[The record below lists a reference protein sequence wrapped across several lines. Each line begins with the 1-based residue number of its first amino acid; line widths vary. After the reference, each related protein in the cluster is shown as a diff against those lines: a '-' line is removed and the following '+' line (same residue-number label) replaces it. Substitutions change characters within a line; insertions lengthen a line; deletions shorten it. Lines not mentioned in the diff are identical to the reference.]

1 MIKIS
6 RIIHR
11 NQERI
16 KVDFPYN
23 QSIASQ
29 IKKIADAKWSQT
41 HRAWHIPYTKEAYR
55 TLKELFPDLSFQK
68 EEKEIKTKDVKS
80 GKESDINN
88 RNLAKSD
95 ILNQKKEVSF
105 YQKLEDKI
113 IKSTDKNSK
122 NTIGNQSATFYKKSK
137 IYVEAIGRNII
148 VRLPKNKTDI
158 AFLQSM
164 RYSRWINHQFFWQI
178 PNYGNNLEIIKN
190 YFGDRIYKL
199 TIHKIIDLNNEKS
212 HHKKIKENQ
221 ILVIKT
227 NANRLKIIFGYIN
240 ELSSFIK
247 NYPFHHWNSQNKYWT
262 IPYSEQIL
270 EEIKEKIKSLE
281 LELLY
286 EEEEKKEG
294 TRKITPYDTNNYKN
308 CPQEYIDTLNELRYS
323 KNTLKTYTSLF
334 EEFINFHNKKD
345 ITTLGQVEAIEFIRY
360 LVSERKVSIS
370 YQNQAINA
378 IKFYYERV
386 LGGKRMTI
394 YIDRPQKQQT
404 LPTVLSKEEVQLIIS
419 KITNLKHKTMIMLTY
434 SAGLRVSE
442 VIQLKIKDI
451 DSERKQIRVEQSK
464 GKKDRYTLL
473 SEKILI
479 LLRKYYIKYKPT
491 EWLFEGQS
499 KEGKVTQYSVRSLQM
514 VLKKAVRKANI
525 NKKVT
530 MHTLRHSFATHLL
543 ENGTDL
549 RYIQVL
555 LGHQSSKTTEIYTHV
570 TTKGFDKIK
579 NPLDDLDI

>member
-6 RIIHR
+6 KIIHKS
-11 NQERI
+11 QERI
-16 KVDFPYN
+16 KVEFPYN
-23 QSIASQ
+23 QSIAKQ
-29 IKKIADAKWSQT
+29 IKKISDARWSQT
-41 HRAWHIPYTKEAYR
+41 HRAWHIPYTKEAY
-55 TLKELFPDLSFQK
+55 TSLKSLFPLLSFESEEPKKEQSISSTSSIVSEKIVESDKVIFKQK
-68 EEKEIKTKDVKS
+68 KSSLQTKKTTEDKKEIPKTH
-80 GKESDINN
+80 
-88 RNLAKSD
+88 
-95 ILNQKKEVSF
+95 ILP
-105 YQKLEDKI
+105 
-113 IKSTDKNSK
+113 
-122 NTIGNQSATFYKKSK
+122 FYKKGK
-137 IYVEAIGRNII
+137 IYVEVIGRNII
-148 VRLPKNKTDI
+148 IRLPKNKTDI
-158 AFLQSM
+158 AFLQTI
-164 RYSRWINHQFFWQI
+164 RYNRWIIHQFFWQI
-178 PNYGNNLEIIKN
+178 PNYGNNLEVIKN

-199 TIHKIIDLNNEKS
+199 TIHKQIELNDEKVQA
-212 HHKKIKENQ
+212 KKIESNQ
-221 ILVIKT
+221 VLVIKT
-227 NANRLKIIFGYIN
+227 NSNRLKIIFGYIN

-281 LELLY
+281 LECLY
-286 EEEEKKEG
+286 EEDAKKEG
-294 TRKITPYDTNNYKN
+294 TRKITPYDTNNYKE
-308 CPQEYIDTLNELRYS
+308 CPKEYIDKLNELRYAQ
-323 KNTLKTYTSLF
+323 NTLKTYTSLF

-345 ITTLGQVEAIEFIRY
+345 ITTLGQQEAIEFIRY

-386 LGGKRMTI
+386 LGGKRMSI
-394 YIDRPQKQQT
+394 YLDRPQKEQT

-491 EWLFEGQS
+491 EWLFEGQY
-499 KEGKVTQYSVRSLQM
+499 EDGRVTQYSVRSLQM
-514 VLKKAVRKANI
+514 ILKQAVKKTNI

>member
-6 RIIHR
+6 KIIHR

-23 QSIASQ
+23 QSIAGQ
-29 IKKIADAKWSQT
+29 IKKISDARWSQT
-41 HRAWHIPYTKEAYR
+41 HRAWHIPYTKEAYNS
-55 TLKELFPDLSFQK
+55 LKSLFPELSFQK
-68 EEKEIKTKDVKS
+68 EKQESNTNEKIVSSTSAEKIASTNKVSFTQKNDIQFPKKIQKD
-80 GKESDINN
+80 
-88 RNLAKSD
+88 
-95 ILNQKKEVSF
+95 KKEVIDS
-105 YQKLEDKI
+105 
-113 IKSTDKNSK
+113 SPVS
-122 NTIGNQSATFYKKSK
+122 FYKKGK
-137 IYVEAIGRNII
+137 IYVEVIGRNII
-148 VRLPKNKTDI
+148 IRLPKNKTDI
-158 AFLQSM
+158 AFLQTL

-178 PNYGNNLEIIKN
+178 PNYGTNLEVIKN
-190 YFGDRIYKL
+190 YLGDRIYKL
-199 TIHKIIDLNNEKS
+199 TIHQQIEINNKKVQI
-212 HHKKIKENQ
+212 KKIEPNQ
-221 ILVIKT
+221 VIVIKT
-227 NANRLKIIFGYIN
+227 TTNRLKIIFGYIN
-240 ELSSFIK
+240 ELSSFLK
-247 NYPFHHWNSQNKYWT
+247 NYPFHHWNTQNKYWT

-270 EEIKEKIKSLE
+270 KEIQDKIKELNLE
-281 LELLY
+281 FLY

-294 TRKITPYDTNNYKN
+294 ARKITPYDTSNYKE
-308 CPQEYIDTLNELRYS
+308 CPTEYIEKLNELRYS
-323 KNTLKTYTSLF
+323 RNTIKTYTSLF

-345 ITTLGQVEAIEFIRY
+345 ITTLGQLEAVEFVRY

-394 YIDRPQKQQT
+394 YLDRPQKEQT

-442 VIQLKIKDI
+442 VIQLKIQDI
-451 DSERKQIRVEQSK
+451 DSQRKQIRVEQSK

-491 EWLFEGQS
+491 EWLFEGQT
-499 KEGKVTQYSVRSLQM
+499 ENGKVTQYSVRSLQM
-514 VLKKAVRKANI
+514 VLKQAVKKTNI

-555 LGHQSSKTTEIYTHV
+555 LGHQSSKTTEVYTHV

>member
-6 RIIHR
+6 KITHK
-11 NQERI
+11 NKERLKI
-16 KVDFPYN
+16 DFPYN
-23 QSIASQ
+23 QAIANQ
-29 IKKIADAKWSQT
+29 IKKVNDSKWSQT
-41 HRAWHIPYTKEAYR
+41 HRAWHIPYTKEAYNS
-55 TLKELFPDLSFQK
+55 LKSLFPELSFEK
-68 EEKEIKTKDVKS
+68 EDIKKKQIISSTSSILSEKRVSTNKVSSTQTNVTLSAKQIKEVEKEIHKPP
-80 GKESDINN
+80 
-88 RNLAKSD
+88 
-95 ILNQKKEVSF
+95 
-105 YQKLEDKI
+105 I
-113 IKSTDKNSK
+113 ISSYEK
-122 NTIGNQSATFYKKSK
+122 GK
-137 IYVEAIGRNII
+137 IYVEIIGRNII
-148 VRLPKNKTDI
+148 IRLPKDKTDI
-158 AFLQSM
+158 AFLRTI

-178 PNYGNNLEIIKN
+178 PNYGTNLEIIKN
-190 YFGDRIYKL
+190 YFGERIYKL
-199 TIHKIIDLNNEKS
+199 IIHEQIELNDKKV
-212 HHKKIKENQ
+212 HLKKIEPNQ
-221 ILVIKT
+221 VIVIKT
-227 NANRLKIIFGYIN
+227 TTNRLKISCGYIN
-240 ELSSFIK
+240 ELSSFLK
-247 NYPFHHWNSQNKYWT
+247 NYPFHHWNTQNKYWT

-270 EEIKEKIKSLE
+270 KEIKEKIKELNLE
-281 LELLY
+281 FLY

-294 TRKITPYDTNNYKN
+294 ARKITPYDTNNYKE
-308 CPQEYIDTLNELRYS
+308 CPKEYIDKLNELRYS
-323 KNTLKTYTSLF
+323 PNTLKTYTSLF

-345 ITTLGQVEAIEFIRY
+345 INTLGQLEAIEFIRY

-386 LGGKRMTI
+386 LGGRRMTF
-394 YIDRPQKQQT
+394 YIDRPQKEHT
-404 LPTVLSKEEVQLIIS
+404 LPTVLSKEEVQLILSI
-419 KITNLKHKTMIMLTY
+419 ITNLKHKTMIMLTY

-442 VIQLKIKDI
+442 VINLKIQDI
-451 DSERKQIRVEQSK
+451 DSQRKQIRVKQSK

-491 EWLFEGQS
+491 QWLFEGQP
-499 KEGKVTQYSVRSLQM
+499 KDGKITQYSIRSLQM
-514 VLKKAVRKANI
+514 ILKQAVNKTNI
-525 NKKVT
+525 TKKVT

>member
-6 RIIHR
+6 KIIHR

-29 IKKIADAKWSQT
+29 IKKIENARWSQT
-41 HRAWHIPYTKEAYR
+41 HRAWHIPYTKEAYNS
-55 TLKELFPDLSFQK
+55 LKSLFPELSFQK
-68 EEKEIKTKDVKS
+68 DKQEKIIPSTPFIPIKKLKENNKVSFLEKRDNKVTEQTKKDK
-80 GKESDINN
+80 KQITKNP
-88 RNLAKSD
+88 
-95 ILNQKKEVSF
+95 ILPF
-105 YQKLEDKI
+105 YQK
-113 IKSTDKNSK
+113 
-122 NTIGNQSATFYKKSK
+122 GK
-137 IYVEAIGRNII
+137 IYVEVIGRNII
-148 VRLPKNKTDI
+148 IRLPKDKTDI
-158 AFLQSM
+158 DFLKTI

-178 PNYGNNLEIIKN
+178 PNYGTNLEVIKN

-199 TIHKIIDLNNEKS
+199 SVHEIINLNNEKV
-212 HHKKIKENQ
+212 HTKKIESNQ
-221 ILVIKT
+221 VLVIKT
-227 NANRLKIIFGYIN
+227 TTNRLKIFFGYIN
-240 ELSSFIK
+240 EVSSFIK
-247 NYPFHHWNSQNKYWT
+247 KYPFHSWNKENKYWT

-270 EEIKEKIKSLE
+270 KEIKEHISELNLE
-281 LELLY
+281 FLY

-294 TRKITPYDTNNYKN
+294 TRKVTPYDTNNYKE
-308 CPQEYIDTLNELRYS
+308 CPKEYIEKLSELRYS
-323 KNTLKTYTSLF
+323 PNTIKTYTSLF

-345 ITTLGQVEAIEFIRY
+345 ITTLGQLEAIEFIRY
-360 LVSERKVSIS
+360 LISERKVSIS

-394 YIDRPQKQQT
+394 YIDRPQKEQT

-442 VIQLKIKDI
+442 VINLKIQDI

-491 EWLFEGQS
+491 QWLFEGQLA
-499 KEGKVTQYSVRSLQM
+499 EGKITQYSVRSLQM
-514 VLKKAVRKANI
+514 TLKRAVSKTPI
-525 NKKVT
+525 TKKVT